1 MLRWAKALLVW
12 QQQHLQPAC
21 CAATAAA
28 IFCAS
33 TCFAAVA
40 LQAYIDQKSASSGHT
55 AARVDA
61 LLFAPPNVGNRQFV
75 RAFNARVNAR
85 KVQFAYD
92 LVPQVPC
99 APSMAACPDVPVPT
113 HNPDGSGIWQ
123 YSSIGGD
130 MLFSPA
136 SMPHQASSWGRF
148 GQIHPCKLAHF
159 IMATHTCSY
168 ACWLSSLSGMRVTA
182 ACCCGRQLQGA
193 RARIAR
199 VPLQASLMHRSLHTR
214 TKRDDNKT
222 TSSNLAGGVRRANW
236 HCKRC
241 RCVLCIVGSD
251 LLLAGQRAA
260 VSAAEGEGGG
270 SAAAVAVAS

>member
-1 MLRWAKALLVW
+1 MVAGFTASSSRKNTSQLVVHQVADAVVSSMLRWARALLVW

-123 YSSIGGD
+123 YSSIGGG

-136 SMPHQASSWGRF
+136 SMPHQASSWERF

-168 ACWLSSLSGMRVTA
+168 ACWLSSFVRDASNSCLLLREA
-182 ACCCGRQLQGA
+182 A
-193 RARIAR
+193 
-199 VPLQASLMHRSLHTR
+199 
-214 TKRDDNKT
+214 
-222 TSSNLAGGVRRANW
+222 AGGEGTYCA
-236 HCKRC
+236 
-241 RCVLCIVGSD
+241 GSF
-251 LLLAGQRAA
+251 
-260 VSAAEGEGGG
+260 
-270 SAAAVAVAS
+270 ASFPDAQEPPYPYKA